1 MSDYGTFKFGGVT
14 YPLAAS
20 PFVASKTALDPV
32 LSAAMA
38 FYKAMLER
46 HLGEYFAAMV
56 TDAGATNLSAAIVA
70 EMVAYDPTPHLQDA
84 QYKFPLLAM
93 YRTEETVK
101 DHTVAWHKSEAK
113 FVLLYVLPPLTAAQ
127 ANRIVHILKGVRA
140 VITDRTTQGYD
151 PAYLG
156 GAEVWE
162 GCGAAEI
169 GVTEVRYGAIPNVTT
184 NLSFPAL
191 EMTIECMEIEGESPG
206 LDDFNGLDAK
216 IDESQG
222 VTNDGI
228 TVAEIDW
235 TSS

>member
-1 MSDYGTFKFGGVT
+1 MSDYGQFKFGGVT

-32 LSAAMA
+32 LTAALA

-56 TDAGATNLSAAIVA
+56 TDSQVTNLSSSIVA
-70 EMVAYDPTPHLQDA
+70 EVIGYDPVPYLHDA

-93 YRTEETVK
+93 YRTEEAIK
-101 DHTVAWHKSEAK
+101 DHTVAWQKSEAK
-113 FVLLYVLPPLTAAQ
+113 FVLLYVLPPLNAAQ

-140 VITDRTTQGYD
+140 VIADRTTQGYD
-151 PAYLG
+151 PSYLSG
-156 GAEVWE
+156 VEVWDA
-162 GCGAAEI
+162 CGAAEI
-169 GVTEVRYGAIPNVTT
+169 GVTEARYGSIPNVTT
-184 NLSFPAL
+184 NLTFPAL

-206 LDDFNGLDAK
+206 LDDFDGLDAK

-222 VTNDGI
+222 APNDGI